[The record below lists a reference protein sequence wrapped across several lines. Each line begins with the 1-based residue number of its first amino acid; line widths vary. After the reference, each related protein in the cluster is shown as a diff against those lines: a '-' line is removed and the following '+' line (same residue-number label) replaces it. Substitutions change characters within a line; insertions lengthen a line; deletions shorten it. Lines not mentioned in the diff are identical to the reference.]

1 MSMKMSDIPVANPDA
16 DVTAP
21 WEDDV
26 AIAEYTAADF
36 QSRDVSV
43 SITRDTATEREYIVP
58 LTQREGTHPSL
69 AIDRAI
75 RVTLGRWIDAGE
87 LPNFR
92 QLFNTA
98 VQLPPTDWEPDI
110 QPVSDGE
117 RVTDTSI
124 TPSTTPVVRGM
135 LEATVA
141 ETSYETMADV
151 ANDCIVA
158 YARDETPL
166 LSSSSTQDIYTH
178 NNGIGLRMAEDTDD
192 NGDDNPYV
200 IDDTGYEKD
209 DRLAMDC
216 KYNDF
221 RPVTELF
228 ARKTRRKLIRWLL
241 EQYEKGNH
249 TTYSKSD
256 IYDQTGVSRQSQI
269 EQWPILRAHDLCRIT
284 GKKNNRRYG
293 IPDRDESLLAE
304 LHSMQQFWDDQL
316 QTDRI
321 AELYE
326 QQ

>member
-1 MSMKMSDIPVANPDA
+1 MKLTDIPVANPDA

-26 AIAEYTAADF
+26 DIAEYTAADF
-36 QSRDVSV
+36 QSRDAVV
-43 SITRDTATEREYIVP
+43 GIRRDDASARNYMTP
-58 LTQREGTHPSL
+58 LTKREGTRPSV
-69 AIDRAI
+69 AMDRAI

-87 LPNFR
+87 LPNLR
-92 QLFNTA
+92 QSFNTA
-98 VQLPPTDWEPDI
+98 VQLPPAGWDADV
-110 QPVSDGE
+110 QGVSASE
-117 RVTDTSI
+117 RVTDNSFS
-124 TPSTTPVVRGM
+124 PSTTPVVRDM
-135 LEATVA
+135 LDVIVVNTE
-141 ETSYETMADV
+141 YETVTDV
-151 ANDCIVA
+151 ADDCIVA
-158 YARDETPL
+158 YARDETPSL
-166 LSSSSTQDIYTH
+166 ASYHTQTLYTR
-178 NNGIGLRMAEDTDD
+178 NADVGLRMSEDTDD
-192 NGDDNPYV
+192 GSDDNPYV
-200 IDDTGYEKD
+200 IDDTDYEKD
-209 DRLAMDC
+209 DELAMDC

-256 IYDQTGVSRQSQI
+256 IYDKTNVSRQSQI
-269 EQWPILRAHDLCRIT
+269 DQWPILYAHGLCRIT

-326 QQ
+326 RQ